1 MQLHAE
7 QSSAA
12 ATLRSKGRGVPS
24 VSTRTS
30 TRHDYG
36 IILVGIIRQTMA
48 ASEMRIRN
56 FDGPRSVVVVLA
68 VAASRWR
75 MR

>member
-24 VSTRTS
+24 A